1 MEKYKVTPTG
11 LELIS
16 TTAKDRPISSRV
28 TDEQWAAAI
37 ERGKQELEQEKS
49 EAQKTQPAAQPNS
62 TAAKT
67 HPLPQPTTPPNST
80 ATTTNAVQPPAPE
93 KPKRDRYTA
102 TETEPP
108 EIRTY

>member
-49 EAQKTQPAAQPNS
+49 EAQKTRPAVAAGTQPNS

-67 HPLPQPTTPPNST
+67 HPLPQRNT
-80 ATTTNAVQPPAPE
+80 ADGGSPGLQAGGSRLKTGL
-93 KPKRDRYTA
+93 
-102 TETEPP
+102 
-108 EIRTY
+108 